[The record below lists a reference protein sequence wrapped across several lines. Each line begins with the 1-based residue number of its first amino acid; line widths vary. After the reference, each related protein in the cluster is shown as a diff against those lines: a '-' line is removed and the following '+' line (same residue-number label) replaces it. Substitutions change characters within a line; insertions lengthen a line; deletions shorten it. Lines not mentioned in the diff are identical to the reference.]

1 GGVDLADQL
10 RLFRKYR
17 AGEAACG
24 LRRDMTLLEAAGTGG
39 CRRAAGRD
47 PVRRRLEDL
56 PDTPPA
62 EGPARVVVDHHVHQ
76 LTRDRPAAED
86 HTALVAGDELPA
98 VRGSVHADPQSSPC
112 PVHALALR
120 HLASGPPQRPTIGS
134 LRVRSARPSEDDSCH
149 GTLVTMTPRS

>member
-1 GGVDLADQL
+1 
-10 RLFRKYR
+10 
-17 AGEAACG
+17 
-24 LRRDMTLLEAAGTGG
+24 
-39 CRRAAGRD
+39 
-47 PVRRRLEDL
+47 
-56 PDTPPA
+56 
-62 EGPARVVVDHHVHQ
+62 Q

-86 HTALVAGDELPA
+86 HTALVAGDERPA

-149 GTLVTMTPRS
+149 GTLVTMTPRSYRSRDFRRNALWLCRTCSHQRPTTYSGMYTITTSRGDCSRNRVT